1 MSQQSHLRRKQNI
14 WGCSKVYCSVVY
26 CGRKTCS
33 QSQQPAFPILRH
45 LQPTKQ
51 HPHLLSTITSTMS
64 SATTTLITQLTT
76 LADSLKSTN
85 TLITRLSKLQF
96 SPGSEPLDS
105 HSGSLAR
112 LELAQEIH
120 ENLKELEEE
129 LEFLAQ
135 EAEDYKSDSAN
146 RRFRNNSSGNEE
158 ARITAKVARLGEDL
172 THSRQAFR
180 NAQIS
185 AKFASEEA
193 KRLEREALYEGYRK
207 EAEAAEQQ
215 QTGIV
220 GDGREQL
227 FAGRSK
233 AAPRR
238 GLNKDEVLVHA
249 STDVT
254 SALRRTHDLLSTEL
268 SRSRFAQETF
278 DESTAALAQLGEDY
292 SNLESIL
299 SNSRN
304 LLGTLLRS
312 QKSDTWYLE
321 TAFYILLTTL
331 CWLFF
336 RRILFGPF
344 VKLPLFFW
352 RTGLFLLN
360 WVLWKPLFT
369 FLSLTGIIT
378 SAPGAATTALA
389 AISSSRAPLIV
400 QPSATG
406 RAQPFPSGIADRQGI
421 PVGAGG
427 AGAKMGLDG
436 KVSEQIGKMAED
448 STKEAE
454 KQTQPEQEKEKELP
468 RRGDGTV
475 LQERGDIPK
484 NPKKKNFEADVEDAK
499 HERIGKRDEL

>member
-1 MSQQSHLRRKQNI
+1 MSASNLLTQ
-14 WGCSKVYCSVVY
+14 
-26 CGRKTCS
+26 
-33 QSQQPAFPILRH
+33 
-45 LQPTKQ
+45 
-51 HPHLLSTITSTMS
+51 LSTLS
-64 SATTTLITQLTT
+64 
-76 LADSLKSTN
+76 DSLKSTN
-85 TLITRLSKLQF
+85 TLITRLSRLQF
-96 SPGSEPLDS
+96 QPGSEPLEAPT
-105 HSGSLAR
+105 GGLAR

-120 ENLKELEEE
+120 ETLKDLEEE

-135 EAEDYKSDSAN
+135 EAEDYKTDSTL
-146 RRFRNNSSGNEE
+146 RRRPAGTNKDGEE
-158 ARITAKVARLGEDL
+158 ARITAKVTRLSEDL

-207 EAEAAEQQ
+207 EAAEQQ
-215 QTGIV
+215 NTSSAEIV

-227 FAGRSK
+227 FAGRNK
-233 AAPRR
+233 TATRK

-292 SNLESIL
+292 SNLDTIL
-299 SNSRN
+299 SNSKN

-336 RRILFGPF
+336 RRILYGPF

-352 RTGLFLLN
+352 KIGLFFVN
-360 WVLWKPLFT
+360 WIFWKPFVGL
-369 FLSLTGIIT
+369 LSAVGILG
-378 SAPGAATTALA
+378 SASKAATTGL
-389 AISSSRAPLIV
+389 SSTVGTSSTTRAPLIV

-406 RAQPFPSGIADRQGI
+406 RAEPFPSGMADRPGV
-421 PVGAGG
+421 PAGAGG
-427 AGAKMGLDG
+427 AGAKQGPESALKG
-436 KVSEQIGKMAED
+436 KMSEAIGKMAEA
-448 STKEAE
+448 SGKEG
-454 KQTQPEQEKEKELP
+454 EQQQDAEKELP

-475 LQERGDIPK
+475 LQERGADEPR
-484 NPKKKNFEADVEDAK
+484 NPKKKNFESDVEDAK
-499 HERIGKRDEL
+499 QGKAVKRDEL